1 MYYTFMQ
8 ENIVIAGNLISYL
21 HFKGPTPNLTV
32 LFLHGWRSQKE
43 IWTPVIQKLVGEN
56 SRVSAVALDLPGF
69 GSSPAPKRPWEVGDY
84 AECVKQFIEKLE
96 LQNIYLVGHSFGGR
110 IGIKLAAQHG
120 EIIKKLVL
128 VDSAGLVVNS
138 WKKTLM
144 ALAAKMLRPFF
155 KPPFMQSFRQKIY
168 KKIGGE
174 DYITTPELQATLAK
188 VVSEDLSADMKNIR
202 IPALIMW
209 GDKDTDT
216 PVEFGQRMNLLIPN
230 SKFII
235 LSNAGHY
242 SFLDKPKEFM
252 QEFLPFI
259 SA

>member
-1 MYYTFMQ
+1 MSKQ
-8 ENIVIAGNLISYL
+8 IIINGQLISYL
-21 HFKGPTPNLTV
+21 ETTGGASDFTM

-43 IWTPVIQKLVGEN
+43 IWIPVIQKLVSEN
-56 SRVSAVALDLPGF
+56 SRGSVVALDLPGF

-128 VDSAGLVVNS
+128 VDSAGLVVNA

-144 ALAAKMLRPFF
+144 ALAAKMFKPFF

-174 DYITTPELQATLAK
+174 DYIATPELQATLAK
-188 VVSEDLSADMKNIR
+188 VVSEDLSADMKNIH
-202 IPALIMW
+202 IPALIIW
-209 GDKDTDT
+209 GDRDTDT
-216 PVEFGQRMNLLIPN
+216 PVEFGQRMNFLIHN

-235 LSNAGHY
+235 LSNSGHY

-252 QEFLPFI
+252 EEFLPFI